1 METQVC
7 TSCKRR
13 EAFFFRP
20 YSGEKLCKGCFIK
33 SIEDKVTATIVKYN
47 MLQYDDSVAIA
58 VSGGKDSISLLHI
71 LTKIELDY
79 PKASFVAVTV
89 DEGIRRYRDEAL
101 RIATKNCRK
110 LNIEHHVISFKEL
123 YGYTLDEIV
132 AHLKKEE
139 KSKLTPC
146 AYCGVLRRKALNV
159 AARDVK
165 ANKIATAHTLDDET
179 QTILLNILH
188 GDPLRLAKGKPITDQ
203 VHPMLTRRVKPF
215 CEIPEKETAL
225 YAYIKKIKFQGMPCP
240 YASEALRNDM
250 RLFLNRMEEKHSG
263 IKFTI
268 FKSMEKI
275 RPAIEKMFKKE
286 ELRECIRCGEPT
298 VANVCRPCEMLLQ
311 LFDA

>member
-33 SIEDKVTATIVKYN
+33 SIEDKVTTTIVKYN

-58 VSGGKDSISLLHI
+58 ISGGKDSISLLHI

-132 AHLKKEE
+132 AHLKKEG

-203 VHPMLTRRVKPF
+203 VHPMLTRRLKPF

-275 RPAIEKMFKKE
+275 RPAIGKMFKKE

-298 VANVCRPCEMLLQ
+298 VANVCRPCEMFLQ
-311 LFDA
+311 LFDT

>member
-33 SIEDKVTATIVKYN
+33 SIEDKTRATIAKYN
-47 MLQYDDSVAIA
+47 MLQYDDRVAIA

-101 RIATKNCRK
+101 RIAIKNCRK
-110 LNIEHHVISFKEL
+110 LNIEHHVVSFKEL
-123 YGYTLDEIV
+123 YGHTLDEIV
-132 AHLKKEE
+132 AHLKKEG

-159 AARDVK
+159 AARDIK
-165 ANKIATAHTLDDET
+165 ANKLATAHTLDDET

-203 VHPMLTRRVKPF
+203 VHPMLTRRAKPF

-225 YAYIKKIKFQGMPCP
+225 YAYIKKIRFQGMPCP

-268 FKSMEKI
+268 FKSTEKI
-275 RPAIEKMFKKE
+275 RPAIGKMFKKE
-286 ELRECIRCGEPT
+286 ELRECIRCGEPA
-298 VANVCRPCEMLLQ
+298 VGDMCRSCEMLLQ